1 MLKEKIVSIYT
12 VPIIIGIL
20 ILCVT
25 LVISY
30 QFSLYQNEI
39 RESSKEKFET
49 TIVNTISRRE
59 GRIETIASSI
69 IAFYANSQ
77 NVDTNEFN
85 DFVSALLGENQEI
98 VNIFTINNG
107 NVSQS
112 FPIKEYVGKNFDQ
125 MFSTYPT
132 EVNGKKTMTVEFP
145 INRDILLIM
154 AIPFD
159 YFIQEGVIT
168 SENYKI
174 VLLSPID
181 DNVKLYQIEK
191 DDDKTNHSVVFSEKE
206 SLESISIEH
215 QTTLFGHK
223 IRQNYDLKYI
233 IWDASFS
240 EQIFERV
247 VIIGIGVILSV
258 IIPILL
264 IRSNMLKNQIHEKS
278 KMLEKLN
285 QDLTR
290 IEKSKD
296 EFVTMIVHDL
306 KNPLVPIQSYVEILL
321 MQKFGSLNEQQ
332 IQRLQAVKNNVLALH
347 KMIQDLL
354 DANKLELG
362 RLKLDI
368 QPHNLV
374 EITKNEITSLQPEFQ
389 KKGIEISLES
399 PDCITCECDESRI
412 KQVLNNILLNSI
424 DFVSDKT
431 GRVKVSLK
439 DYHGVVKI
447 LIKDNGIGVPKD
459 KIGSIFVKFYQIRS
473 NQQRKYGGTG
483 LGLAVCR
490 GIIESHNGKIW
501 AESEGD
507 GKGTEIHIEIPVKQS
522 RK

>member
-1 MLKEKIVSIYT
+1 MASIYT

-30 QFSLYQNEI
+30 QFSQYQNEI
-39 RESSKEKFET
+39 KESNKEKFET

-59 GRIETIASSI
+59 GRVETIASSI
-69 IAFYANSQ
+69 VAFYANSQ
-77 NVDTNEFN
+77 NVDSDEFN
-85 DFVSALLGENQEI
+85 NFVRALLGENQEI
-98 VNIFTINNG
+98 VNIFTISNG

-125 MFSTYPT
+125 TFSTYPT
-132 EVNGKKTMTVEFP
+132 EINGKKTMTVEFP
-145 INRDILLIM
+145 INKEILMIM
-154 AIPFD
+154 AVPFD
-159 YFIQEGVIT
+159 YFIQEGVIA

-191 DDDKTNHSVVFSEKE
+191 NNDKTSHDVMFSENE
-206 SLESISIEH
+206 LHESISIEH
-215 QTTLFGHK
+215 QTALFGHK

-240 EQIFERV
+240 EPIFEQV
-247 VIIGIGVILSV
+247 VIIGVGSIMSV

-321 MQKFGSLNEQQ
+321 MQTFGSLNEQQ
-332 IQRLQAVKNNVLALH
+332 IQRLQAIKNNVLALN
-347 KMIQDLL
+347 KMIRDLL

-362 RLKLDI
+362 RLKLNI
-368 QPHNLV
+368 EPHNLV
-374 EITKNEITSLQPEFQ
+374 EITKSEITSLQPEFQ
-389 KKGIEISLES
+389 KKGIETSLES
-399 PDCITCECDESRI
+399 PDSITCECDESRI
-412 KQVLNNILLNSI
+412 KQVLNNVLLNSV
-424 DFVSDKT
+424 DFVNEKT
-431 GRVKVSLK
+431 GRIKVSLK
-439 DYHGVVKI
+439 EDHGVVKI

-459 KIGSIFVKFYQIRS
+459 KIDSIFVKFYQIQPS
-473 NQQRKYGGTG
+473 QQRKYGGTG
-483 LGLAVCR
+483 LGLAVCK

-507 GKGTEIHIEIPVKQS
+507 GKGTEIHIEIPLKQS

>member
-1 MLKEKIVSIYT
+1 MASTYT

-30 QFSLYQNEI
+30 QFSQYQNEI
-39 RESSKEKFET
+39 KESSKEKFET

-59 GRIETIASSI
+59 GRVETIASSI

-77 NVDTNEFN
+77 NVDSNEFN
-85 DFVSALLGENQEI
+85 NFVRALLGENQEI
-98 VNIFTINNG
+98 VNVFTISNG

-112 FPIKEYVGKNFDQ
+112 FPIKEYIGKNYDQ
-125 MFSTYPT
+125 TFLAYPT
-132 EVNGKKTMTVEFP
+132 EINGKKTMTVEFP
-145 INRDILLIM
+145 INKEILMIM
-154 AIPFD
+154 AVPFD
-159 YFIQEGVIT
+159 YFIQEGVIS

-191 DDDKTNHSVVFSEKE
+191 NNDKTSHDVMFSENE
-206 SLESISIEH
+206 LLESISVEH

-240 EQIFERV
+240 ESVFERA
-247 VIIGIGVILSV
+247 VIIGIGAILSV

-264 IRSNMLKNQIHEKS
+264 IRSNILKNQIHEKS

-321 MQKFGSLNEQQ
+321 MQTFGSLNEQQ
-332 IQRLQAVKNNVLALH
+332 IQRLQAIKNNVLALN
-347 KMIQDLL
+347 KMIRDLL

-374 EITKNEITSLQPEFQ
+374 EITKSEISSLQPEFQ
-389 KKGIEISLES
+389 KKGVEALLES
-399 PDCITCECDESRI
+399 PDSVTCECDESRI
-412 KQVLNNILLNSI
+412 KQVLNNILLNSV
-424 DFVSDKT
+424 DFVSEET
-431 GRVKVSLK
+431 GKIKVSLRE
-439 DYHGVVKI
+439 DHGVVKI
-447 LIKDNGIGVPKD
+447 LIKDNGIGVSKD
-459 KIGSIFVKFYQIRS
+459 KIDSIFVKFYQIQS
-473 NQQRKYGGTG
+473 SQQRKYGGTG
-483 LGLAVCR
+483 LGLAVCK

-507 GKGTEIHIEIPVKQS
+507 GKGTEIHIEIPLKQS